1 MNHMP
6 TLRLSC
12 TILLTMVLSLFGP
25 VAYGEESTELP
36 YWLTPSLAEKIISIE
51 MTQQQRELF
60 QASLAECLRN
70 LRKDTE
76 KVLRRGGADLEKKIA
91 RAQKRRFKAFEDT
104 MLDALKEN
112 QQAAFKAYLAAQ
124 IEVLKEAFP

>member
-60 QASLAECLRN
+60 QASLAECLRS
-70 LRKDTE
+70 LRSDMDKA
-76 KVLRRGGADLEKKIA
+76 LRRGGADLEKKIA
-91 RAQKRRFKAFEDT
+91 RAQKRRFNAFEDT
-104 MLDALKEN
+104 MLNALADHQHE
-112 QQAAFKAYLAAQ
+112 AFRVYLAEQ
-124 IEVLKEAFP
+124 IEVLREAFP

>member
-1 MNHMP
+1 MNYTHA
-6 TLRLSC
+6 LRRSWLF
-12 TILLTMVLSLFGP
+12 LWAMVLSLSFHL
-25 VAYGEESTELP
+25 AHGEESTGLP
-36 YWLTPSLAEKIISIE
+36 GWLTPSLAQKILSIE
-51 MTQQQRELF
+51 MNQEQRDLF
-60 QASLAECLRN
+60 QSSLAECLRN

-91 RAQKRRFKAFEDT
+91 RAQKRRFNAFEDT

>member
-1 MNHMP
+1 MNYMP
-6 TLRLSC
+6 TLRPSC

-25 VAYGEESTELP
+25 FANGEESTELP
-36 YWLTPSLAEKIISIE
+36 YWLTPSLAEKIIGIE

-91 RAQKRRFKAFEDT
+91 RAQKRRFNAFEDT

>member
-1 MNHMP
+1 MNYMP

-70 LRKDTE
+70 LRKDTD

-91 RAQKRRFKAFEDT
+91 RAQKRRFNAFEDT
-104 MLDALKEN
+104 MLEALKEN
-112 QQAAFKAYLAAQ
+112 QHEAFRVYLAEQ
-124 IEVLKEAFP
+124 VEVLREAFP

>member
-1 MNHMP
+1 MNYMP

-51 MTQQQRELF
+51 MTQEQRDLF
-60 QASLAECLRN
+60 LSSLAECLRS
-70 LRKDTE
+70 LRSDTE

-91 RAQKRRFKAFEDT
+91 RAQKRRFNAFEDT
-104 MLDALKEN
+104 MLDALNEN
-112 QQAAFKAYLAAQ
+112 QHEAFRIYLAEQ
-124 IEVLKEAFP
+124 VEVLREAFP

>member
-1 MNHMP
+1 MNYMP
-6 TLRLSC
+6 TLRPSC

-25 VAYGEESTELP
+25 FANGEESTELP
-36 YWLTPSLAEKIISIE
+36 YWLTPSLAEKIIGIE

-104 MLDALKEN
+104 MLNTLADHQHE
-112 QQAAFKAYLAAQ
+112 AFKAYLAAQ

>member
-1 MNHMP
+1 MNYMP
-6 TLRLSC
+6 TLRPSC

-25 VAYGEESTELP
+25 FANGEESTELP

-91 RAQKRRFKAFEDT
+91 RAQKRRFNAFEDT
-104 MLDALKEN
+104 MLNALADHQHE
-112 QQAAFKAYLAAQ
+112 AFRVYLAEQ
-124 IEVLKEAFP
+124 VEVLREAFP

>member
-1 MNHMP
+1 MNYTP
-6 TLRLSC
+6 ALRRSYTFLWA
-12 TILLTMVLSLFGP
+12 MVLSLFSHF
-25 VAYGEESTELP
+25 AHGEESTELP

-51 MTQQQRELF
+51 MTQEQRDLF
-60 QASLAECLRN
+60 QSSLAECLRS
-70 LRKDTE
+70 LRSDTE

-91 RAQKRRFKAFEDT
+91 RAQKRRFNAFEDT

-112 QQAAFKAYLAAQ
+112 QKAAFKTYLAAQ